1 MPIWHWSTLE
11 YLIRDDFT
19 SFASVV
25 EQAWQEWNMWR
36 ERGHLPLFTDIF
48 GVEIQ
53 TANFRY
59 GNTLPRNGARWGADL
74 RCISS
79 FTNKGDS
86 VQAGGQSG
94 GCAVDEELARLGDAV
109 RSRRELATA
118 KLVPQHRLDRQG
130 YERGDFWL
138 GRTLNGKPFGW
149 AEDLNLLTCAGPR
162 AGKGVGAVIPNLL
175 LFPGSAVVIDP
186 KGELASATAQYR
198 RDKLGQK
205 VVVLDPAKVA
215 KVPDEM
221 RGTYNPLSHLRHDDP
236 AVISA
241 AQAIASGIVVPN
253 PKAKEPFWDKTALSF
268 IQAVILYMVEF
279 FPPEKRTLMKLR
291 ETASVGDWD
300 LYQDFLR
307 CMREGK
313 DGDPSYEGNPNKA
326 FELLMAEMFASDA
339 FGGVLREEAAKLSQM
354 GEATRGNVLG
364 NVRTHL
370 DFLKDPQLWGALENN
385 PSHPNTF
392 HLSNLRDQN
401 VFTTVY
407 ICLPVDMM
415 YQQGQWLRLM
425 VMQISQYIQRTDF
438 NKETDWPVLMMID
451 EFFQLG
457 PLPAIEN
464 TLTYAPGFGLR
475 LWLIIQDIVQLKKNY
490 PDTWE
495 TILGACGVKQFFG
508 INDLATAKYLSELMG
523 EEEID
528 VPSVTLTKNTS
539 ETKGTSSSRT
549 EGTSHS
555 SSTSESWSKTTGDS
569 SGSSGRTSFLL
580 GQRGESGW
588 NSGTSSSS
596 TYGGSSSSNTGY
608 NESVTEGDNRSETQ
622 GFSKGY
628 TISKQARRIFRPE
641 EVMTA
646 FTKENLVQM
655 LHVRDQGG
663 MLLVRTPYYSD
674 PDLLALQTK
683 DIEHG

>member
-1 MPIWHWSTLE
+1 MH
-11 YLIRDDFT
+11 DDL
-19 SFASVV
+19 A
-25 EQAWQEWNMWR
+25 
-36 ERGHLPLFTDIF
+36 PLT
-48 GVEIQ
+48 E
-53 TANFRY
+53 AM
-59 GNTLPRNGARWGADL
+59 
-74 RCISS
+74 
-79 FTNKGDS
+79 
-86 VQAGGQSG
+86 
-94 GCAVDEELARLGDAV
+94 

-138 GRTLNGKPFGW
+138 GRTLSGKPFGW
-149 AEDLNLLTCAGPR
+149 HEDLNLLTCAGPR

-186 KGELASATAQYR
+186 KGELATETAQYR

-221 RGTYNPLSHLRHDDP
+221 RGAYNPLGQLNADDP

-268 IQAVILYMVEF
+268 IQAVILYMLEF

-307 CMREGK
+307 NMREGK
-313 DGDPSYEGNPNKA
+313 DGDPSYEGSPNKA
-326 FELLMAEMFASDA
+326 FELLMSEMFASNA
-339 FGGVLREEAAKLSQM
+339 FGGVMREEAAKLSQM
-354 GEATRGNVLG
+354 GESTRGNILG
-364 NVRTHL
+364 NIRTHL

-385 PSHPNTF
+385 ANHPNSF
-392 HLSNLRDQN
+392 NLADLRDQN
-401 VFTTVY
+401 NFTTVY

-425 VMQISQYIQRTDF
+425 VLQISQYIQRTAF

-475 LWLIIQDIVQLKKNY
+475 LWLIIQDIGQLKKNY

-495 TILGACGVKQFFG
+495 TILGACGIKQFFG
-508 INDLATAKYLSELMG
+508 INDLATAKYLSELLG

-528 VPSVTLTKNTS
+528 LPSITLTKNTS
-539 ETKGTSSSRT
+539 ETIGKSESITAGTSLSLSN
-549 EGTSHS
+549 TS
-555 SSTSESWSKTTGDS
+555 SWSTTTGQS
-569 SGSSGRTSFLL
+569 SGISGS
-580 GQRGESGW
+580 GGKNGSMGW
-588 NSGTSSSS
+588 NSGNSSSA
-596 TYGGSSSSNTGY
+596 TDGSSSAKTVGFNDSRTRGTNQ
-608 NESVTEGDNRSETQ
+608 SDTQ
-622 GFSKGY
+622 GLSKGY
-628 TISKQARRIFRPE
+628 TMSKQARRIFRPE
-641 EVMTA
+641 EVITS
-646 FTKENLVQM
+646 FTKENLVQL

-663 MLLVRTPYYSD
+663 MLLARTPFYAD
-674 PDLLALQTK
+674 PEFTNLLHK
-683 DIEHG
+683 DN